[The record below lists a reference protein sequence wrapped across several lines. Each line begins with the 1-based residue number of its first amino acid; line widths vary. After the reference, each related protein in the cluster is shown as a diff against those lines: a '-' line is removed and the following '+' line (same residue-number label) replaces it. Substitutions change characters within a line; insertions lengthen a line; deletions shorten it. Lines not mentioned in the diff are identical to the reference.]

1 MPEKIYW
8 EEKNVLFSIVLLV
21 FDSVQWGAGIKVYS
35 GLKSLAY
42 IYLRWRSFA
51 EKSYVF
57 IHVCQAVVLW
67 GENRTTVP
75 LESRILCD
83 AH

>member
-42 IYLRWRSFA
+42 IYILL
-51 EKSYVF
+51 K
-57 IHVCQAVVLW
+57 
-67 GENRTTVP
+67 NRMYLFMCVRLLFFEAKTAQQS
-75 LESRILCD
+75 L
-83 AH
+83 